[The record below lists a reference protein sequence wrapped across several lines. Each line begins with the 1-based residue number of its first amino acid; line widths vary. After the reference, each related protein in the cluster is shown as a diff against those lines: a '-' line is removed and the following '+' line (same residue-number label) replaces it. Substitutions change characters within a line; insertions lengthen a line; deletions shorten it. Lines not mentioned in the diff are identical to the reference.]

1 MKAFIVASVC
11 LFAVFSLSS
20 AQFQNGRL
28 EPPNPQLC
36 AQRIIHEK
44 TPDGKGWVCA
54 QFSNAK
60 SDL

>member
-1 MKAFIVASVC
+1 MKAFSIASVC
-11 LFAVFSLSS
+11 LFAVISLSS

-44 TPDGKGWVCA
+44 TPDGKG
-54 QFSNAK
+54 
-60 SDL
+60 